1 MENEEFQEGV
11 DWGRVLCV
19 IILIVLS
26 LVMIFGLS
34 R

>member
-1 MENEEFQEGV
+1 MQDDGDLPKI